1 MEGNSGYLKVTLG
14 GGCHFELGTSTLLS
28 VPRVFLGTVLTWV
41 LTHSSSGNQQGSK

>member
-28 VPRVFLGTVLTWV
+28 VPRVFLGTVLT
-41 LTHSSSGNQQGSK
+41 HSSSGNQQGSK